1 MKLSEIYKIAD
12 EFAPKSFSDEY
23 CAACNA
29 YDNSGVL
36 VDTGDDIRGVL
47 FTLDF
52 SFAAINK
59 AIGLGAN
66 LIITHHPAMYG
77 KINHARIDAD
87 DFTERKIVKCLRN
100 GISVISM
107 HLNLDCAPNG
117 IDESLAV
124 GIWDSAMATNPQEGV
139 FFRRL
144 SIMHPVGDGGYGRAY
159 DVRETTLAALT
170 AQMQT
175 TFETNRILV
184 YGDGDKTINRVASLC
199 GAGSDEGA
207 IAFARKEGVQAIVS
221 SDFRHHILTAAL
233 ESGIAVII
241 LTHYA
246 SENYGFKKYY
256 EKIRGQIEIPCA
268 YHTDE
273 NLL

>member
-1 MKLSEIYKIAD
+1 MKLSEIYKIAN
-12 EFAPKSFSDEY
+12 EIAPKNLSDEY

-36 VDTGDDIRGVL
+36 VDTGDDIRGIL

-59 AIGLGAN
+59 AIGLGCN

-77 KINHARIDAD
+77 KINHARVDAD
-87 DFTERKIVKCLRN
+87 DLTERKIVKCIRN
-100 GISVISM
+100 GISVVSM
-107 HLNLDCAPNG
+107 HLNLDCAPHG
-117 IDESLAV
+117 IDESLAT
-124 GIWDSAMATNPQEGV
+124 GIWDSAMATNPQQGV
-139 FFRRL
+139 FSRRL
-144 SIMHPVGDGGYGRAY
+144 AIMHTVSDGGYGRAY
-159 DVRETTLAALT
+159 DVQPTTLNALV
-170 AQMQT
+170 AQMKI
-175 TFETNRILV
+175 TFETNRVLV
-184 YGDGDKTINRVASLC
+184 YGDGNKEIARVASFC

-207 IAFARKEGVQAIVS
+207 LAFAKREGAQVIVS
-221 SDFRHHILTAAL
+221 SDFRHHILTSAV
-233 ESGIAVII
+233 ESGMAVIV

-246 SENYGFKKYY
+246 SENYGMKKYY
-256 EKIRGQIEIPCA
+256 EKIRKQLEIPCE